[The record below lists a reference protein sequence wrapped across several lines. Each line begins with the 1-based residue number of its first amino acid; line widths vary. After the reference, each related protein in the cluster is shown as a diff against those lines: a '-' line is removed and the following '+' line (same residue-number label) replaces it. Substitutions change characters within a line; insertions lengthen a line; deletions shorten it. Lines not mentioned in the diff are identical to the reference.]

1 MNEYNE
7 YRVEQTI
14 LLELNEYLSDTNSTT
29 RIVKDMLQLYDFSH
43 HYSRGSIFRVI
54 GGKYIKQ
61 V

>member
-1 MNEYNE
+1 MNEDKEQRLE
-7 YRVEQTI
+7 YTI
-14 LLELNEYLSDTNSTT
+14 LLEFNEYLSDTNSTI
-29 RIVKDMLQLYDFSH
+29 RIVKDMLHLYDFSH